1 MSGDRIPSMPAV
13 VHEIAAPATSWDSYF
28 SITAL
33 STYSS
38 LSARRLRAFLTAAD
52 HPLPYYRVGGRV
64 LVRRSDFDHWIQIF
78 RQPPDSRDTGAI
90 VRALMGPDETH
101 ESPHRHERVRRA

>member
-1 MSGDRIPSMPAV
+1 MPAV

-38 LSARRLRAFLTAAD
+38 LSARRLARFSR
-52 HPLPYYRVGGRV
+52 LPITRCPTTV
-64 LVRRSDFDHWIQIF
+64 WA
-78 RQPPDSRDTGAI
+78 GA
-90 VRALMGPDETH
+90 
-101 ESPHRHERVRRA
+101 SS

>member
-1 MSGDRIPSMPAV
+1 VGLVLLDHGPVDLLV
-13 VHEIAAPATSWDSYF
+13 VERAAP
-28 SITAL
+28 
-33 STYSS
+33 
-38 LSARRLRAFLTAAD
+38 RAFLTAAD
-52 HPLPYYRVGGRV
+52 HPLPHYRVGGRV

-90 VRALMGPDETH
+90 VRALMGLDETH